1 MPLIDA
7 RLRRGF
13 ALVEALVAL
22 VLLSVALAGSAV
34 LLVQAV
40 RHERAASERSRAL
53 RHVASLSDALRALQ
67 RADGE
72 PLQAVTAPGS
82 ASSCSSAPP
91 DCAAESEAAQLVTDW
106 LVATEDDMPTG
117 ATASVT
123 WLDTIPA
130 SYAVAVSWPA
140 PGGGPGQAVQLLV
153 DP

>member
-1 MPLIDA
+1 MPLIDVRR
-7 RLRRGF
+7 RLGF

-72 PLQAVTAPGS
+72 PLQALTAPSSTPSCS
-82 ASSCSSAPP
+82 ASPP

-106 LVATEDDMPTG
+106 QAVTEDDMPTG

-123 WLDTIPA
+123 WLETPPA
-130 SYAVAVSWPA
+130 SYAVSVSWPA
-140 PGGGPGQAVQLLV
+140 PEAGPGLAVKLLV

>member
-1 MPLIDA
+1 MPLIGA
-7 RLRRGF
+7 APCRGF

-67 RADGE
+67 RADGA
-72 PLQAVTAPGS
+72 PLQALAAPGS
-82 ASSCSSAPP
+82 TPDCSDSPP

-106 LVATEDDMPTG
+106 KVATEDDMPSG
-117 ATASVT
+117 AAASVT
-123 WLDTIPA
+123 WLDTPPA
-130 SYAVAVSWPA
+130 SYSVSVSWPV
-140 PGGGPGQAVQLLV
+140 PGTGSSPAVLLLV

>member
-1 MPLIDA
+1 MSLTSTG
-7 RLRRGF
+7 LRHGF

-53 RHVASLSDALRALQ
+53 RHVASLSDVLRALQ

-72 PLQAVTAPGS
+72 PLQALAAPGS
-82 ASSCSSAPP
+82 TPDCSGSPL
-91 DCAAESEAAQLVTDW
+91 DCAAESEAAQMVADW
-106 LVATEDDMPTG
+106 QVATEDDMPSG
-117 ATASVT
+117 AIASVT
-123 WLDTIPA
+123 WLETPPA
-130 SYAVAVSWPA
+130 SYSVSVSWP
-140 PGGGPGQAVQLLV
+140 GPGAGPGSAVQLLV